1 MQTVPGRGSFVAVRN
16 QNAFR
21 ERKMTEIDAHL
32 ARAIEAAK
40 QARIDAKDIKKAL
53 DILLLEDT
61 HGNSN

>member
-1 MQTVPGRGSFVAVRN
+1 
-16 QNAFR
+16 
-21 ERKMTEIDAHL
+21 MTEIEAHL

-40 QARIDAKDIKKAL
+40 QARIDAKDIKSAL